1 MRTLLTLIAC
11 VAIIGAGAGA
21 TWAIFESEPTAERT
35 NTVRRSAMLVEV
47 ERVDAGTFRPRIRA
61 HGVVEPIRSVTL
73 SPRVDGAVTR
83 IAPTFEP
90 GVTVAEGDVLV
101 ELDGDDYRIAL
112 TDRRAALQQAEAE
125 LEIEAGR
132 RTVARDD
139 LALLDGT
146 LPETNRALVLRE
158 PQQRAA
164 EARVDAARAAVRQA
178 ELELQRTDIAAPFDA
193 LVRSRDVDLGAQVNA
208 GAALG
213 HLVGIDTYR
222 IVAAVPQAHLRW
234 LTFGD
239 ETAEDVRITHR
250 TAWPEGT
257 ERRGR
262 LTRSLGALEADTRM
276 ARVVIDVEDPL
287 ARTDENHGKPPLLL
301 DAFVDVE
308 LPARA
313 LEDVVRLPRA
323 WMRAGDTAWVMQD
336 GELSVRELEITF
348 LDGEYAYVAAGLRD
362 GDAIVTTHLSTVVD
376 GAPLRLAEGSGEG
389 SGAP

>member
-125 LEIEAGR
+125 LELEAGR

-222 IVAAVPQAHLRW
+222 IVAAVTQAHLR
-234 LTFGD
+234 
-239 ETAEDVRITHR
+239 
-250 TAWPEGT
+250 
-257 ERRGR
+257 
-262 LTRSLGALEADTRM
+262 
-276 ARVVIDVEDPL
+276 
-287 ARTDENHGKPPLLL
+287 
-301 DAFVDVE
+301 
-308 LPARA
+308 
-313 LEDVVRLPRA
+313 
-323 WMRAGDTAWVMQD
+323 
-336 GELSVRELEITF
+336 
-348 LDGEYAYVAAGLRD
+348 
-362 GDAIVTTHLSTVVD
+362 
-376 GAPLRLAEGSGEG
+376 
-389 SGAP
+389 